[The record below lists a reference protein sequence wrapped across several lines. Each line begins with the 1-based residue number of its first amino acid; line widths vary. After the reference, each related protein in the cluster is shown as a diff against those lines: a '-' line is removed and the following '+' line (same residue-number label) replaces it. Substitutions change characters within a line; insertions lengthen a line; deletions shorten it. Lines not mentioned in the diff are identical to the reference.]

1 VIRQLKLFPY
11 APDYQCL
18 PSARDRK
25 ASGAETVPIRRQ
37 PVTEIE
43 IVLIAAIVL
52 ILLGATIIVF
62 SACIV
67 SGRYDEMHRK

>member
-18 PSARDRK
+18 PK
-25 ASGAETVPIRRQ
+25 ASGAKTVLTRRQ

-43 IVLIAAIVL
+43 IILIAAIVL